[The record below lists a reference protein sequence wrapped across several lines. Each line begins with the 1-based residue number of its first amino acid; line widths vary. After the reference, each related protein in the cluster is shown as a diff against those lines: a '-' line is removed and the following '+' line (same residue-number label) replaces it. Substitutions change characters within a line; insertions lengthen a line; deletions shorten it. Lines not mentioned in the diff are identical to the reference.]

1 MNRFNWL
8 ASSGISGVSKS
19 GRKALDSWDFSLP
32 GARLYDDYT
41 QMLAASD
48 VDVINVVLPNHAHAQ
63 AAIDAVNA
71 GKHVVLEKPMGLSL
85 AE

>member
-1 MNRFNWL
+1 
-8 ASSGISGVSKS
+8 
-19 GRKALDSWDFSLP
+19 
-32 GARLYDDYT
+32 
-41 QMLAASD
+41 MLAASD